1 MVVAGLTELVAV
13 PDDDV
18 VDVVACVVVC
28 CCDEVAV
35 LLDSAAED
43 VTEVC
48 VVDEDK
54 EVEVVI
60 VFRVVDVV
68 RVVEIAVA
76 GFVDED
82 ATEDADDAEVKD
94 AEAMPVDSEI
104 KLPPLDNRVTVCCP
118 LITTVGAVTV
128 VCGTPLLCDTPEVV
142 ADVKAELIALVPALD
157 TAEVLVVK
165 SKEYVVLGSKLEG
178 NVAKADESTE
188 SAFVVCA
195 GCSVAVAG
203 HPAML
208 SAQEVMVV

>member
-13 PDDDV
+13 PDCVVVV
-18 VDVVACVVVC
+18 VDCVVVC
-28 CCDEVAV
+28 CDDDDVAA
-35 LLDSAAED
+35 LLDAAAED
-43 VTEVC
+43 GNEVC
-48 VVDEDK
+48 VIEEDE

-60 VFRVVDVV
+60 VFKVVDVV
-68 RVVEIAVA
+68 SVVEIAAV

-118 LITTVGAVTV
+118 LTTTVGAVTV

-142 ADVKAELIALVPALD
+142 ADVEAELIALVPTLD

-165 SKEYVVLGSKLEG
+165 SKEYVVLGSKLDG

-195 GCSVAVAG
+195 GGLIAVAG